1 VVLFAAN
8 EPITISG
15 SRAQRILQRRINQA
29 VAEYEVLQTLEPVLG
44 GLYTHVRDGYNIGK
58 PPMDTRPATIGT
70 RTRPRPP
77 AGRPRCAPTRPPHR
91 GHGDRDRGLALLRR
105 LGYDTI
111 AERLNADPDRYPPP
125 VPPGGAAHGRGAWGK
140 TTVFEILRNP
150 KYTGYQVFNRR
161 ASRSGQGKVNDP
173 AKWVWSPE
181 PTHEPLIA
189 KWMYDEL
196 RARAHARRGSRDGA
210 APNTRPQTRR
220 TYLLRGLTHCWCGR
234 RMNDTQRRTRSHTD
248 PRALTYY
255 QSAGREP

>member
-1 VVLFAAN
+1 VTEIAAW
-8 EPITISG
+8 
-15 SRAQRILQRRINQA
+15 R
-29 VAEYEVLQTLEPVLG
+29 Y
-44 GLYTHVRDGYNIGK
+44 YD
-58 PPMDTRPATIGT
+58 
-70 RTRPRPP
+70 
-77 AGRPRCAPTRPPHR
+77 
-91 GHGDRDRGLALLRR
+91 R

-125 VPPGGAAHGRGAWGK
+125 VPPGGAAHGRGVWGK

>member
-1 VVLFAAN
+1 
-8 EPITISG
+8 
-15 SRAQRILQRRINQA
+15 
-29 VAEYEVLQTLEPVLG
+29 VLQPDPHTA
-44 GLYTHVRDGYNIGK
+44 
-58 PPMDTRPATIGT
+58 ATVTEI
-70 RTRPRPP
+70 
-77 AGRPRCAPTRPPHR
+77 A
-91 GHGDRDRGLALLRR
+91 ALRYYDR
-105 LGYDTI
+105 LGFDTI
-111 AERLNADPDRYPPP
+111 AERLNPDPDRYPPP
-125 VPPGGAAHGRGAWGK
+125 VPPGGAARGRGAWGK

-173 AKWVWSPE
+173 AKWVWPPE

-189 KWMYDEL
+189 KMDV
-196 RARAHARRGSRDGA
+196 RRTPRPRPRPPWLPRRRRPEHPP
-210 APNTRPQTRR
+210 PNRR

>member
-1 VVLFAAN
+1 VTEIAAW
-8 EPITISG
+8 
-15 SRAQRILQRRINQA
+15 R
-29 VAEYEVLQTLEPVLG
+29 Y
-44 GLYTHVRDGYNIGK
+44 D
-58 PPMDTRPATIGT
+58 D
-70 RTRPRPP
+70 
-77 AGRPRCAPTRPPHR
+77 
-91 GHGDRDRGLALLRR
+91 R

-125 VPPGGAAHGRGAWGK
+125 VPPGGAAHGRGVWGK

-234 RMNDTQRRTRSHTD
+234 RMNGTQRRTRSHTD

-255 QSAGREP
+255 QCWPRANNRGRADHYHPRASYIREDALLDALTRFYTDRVFGPDRATALWSVPDFIDTHLGCQVG